1 MKKFLCVALCVCLA
15 LVCLASC
22 KKDNKNS
29 VKGLVDIASFAK
41 KGQIDTCK
49 YKIGDNADDVVSALK
64 EKANAAQDEADSICE
79 VYESAEYTTIVTSD
93 VNYYYDTDD
102 KAKGITCI
110 ACFKK
115 AFGFELGTDLKTI
128 KEAQNKLELSGTERK
143 LTEREAKMLNAY
155 DNSTALEYSFGKCY
169 ITFIFE
175 NNCLMATLIS
185 EK

>member
-1 MKKFLCVALCVCLA
+1 MKKFLCIALCITLASICLT
-15 LVCLASC
+15 SC

-79 VYESAEYTTIVTSD
+79 VYEGNEYTTIVTSN
-93 VNYYYDTDD
+93 VNYYYNNDD
-102 KAKGITCI
+102 KEKGISCI
-110 ACFKK
+110 ACLKK

-128 KEAQNKLELSGTERK
+128 KEAEENFKLSGTERS
-143 LTEREAKMLNAY
+143 LTEKEAKMLNAY
-155 DNSTALEYSFGKCY
+155 YNSTALEYDFSKCR
-169 ITFIFE
+169 IIFIFE